1 MSHLICPS
9 HPTHPTPCDPFRLSD
24 AISSHPKHPTHPT
37 HSTLLKAD
45 ALYRCASPHCS
56 PPYPPP
62 VCALRAHGAALMPP
76 ALMLPS
82 ALGTWS
88 MFLGPVCAPVTVLS
102 PMERARGSLMAV
114 SAPQALYSWW
124 VPPALLLHPCLGT
137 RWEEGLGEPGC
148 WGAGSGGSSP

>member
-1 MSHLICPS
+1 
-9 HPTHPTPCDPFRLSD
+9 
-24 AISSHPKHPTHPT
+24 
-37 HSTLLKAD
+37 
-45 ALYRCASPHCS
+45 
-56 PPYPPP
+56 
-62 VCALRAHGAALMPP
+62 MPP

-148 WGAGSGGSSP
+148 WGAGSGGSSLKEEAGGGLEYWGAGCRGLKELEHWARGWEALGS